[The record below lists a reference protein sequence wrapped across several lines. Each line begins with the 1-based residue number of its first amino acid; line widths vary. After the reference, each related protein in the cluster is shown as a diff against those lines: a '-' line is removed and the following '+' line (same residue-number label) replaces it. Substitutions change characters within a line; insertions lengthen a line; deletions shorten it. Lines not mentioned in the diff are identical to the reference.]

1 MQFGWLCLLLIC
13 AIALHATIIDRIAI
27 VVSDQIIKDSDIERD
42 IRVIDFLNQQ
52 RLDLGPKAR
61 RQAADRLISQVL
73 IRREIRLG
81 EYPAPPPTDAQ
92 KLLASI
98 IKERFANRQAFEQT
112 LRKYGLTPQQ
122 LEQHLLWQLTVLRFI
137 DQRFRPAVLVTD
149 NDVEQY
155 YNDHITEFEVRG
167 QRRPIDDVR
176 DQIRQ
181 LIIEDRISKQFDAWL
196 GARRRSTQIEY
207 KEETLK

>member
-1 MQFGWLCLLLIC
+1 MQLGWLCLLLIC
-13 AIALHATIIDRIAI
+13 VIALHATIIDRIEV
-27 VVSDQIIKDSDIERD
+27 VVSDQIIKDSDLVRD

-52 RLDLGPKAR
+52 PLDLGPKVR
-61 RQAADRLISQVL
+61 RQAADRLINQVL

-81 EYPAPPPTDAQ
+81 EYPVPPATDAK

-98 IKERFANRQAFEQT
+98 IKERFANQRAFERA
-112 LRKYGLTPQQ
+112 LEKYGLTAGQ

-149 NDVEQY
+149 NDIERY
-155 YNDHITEFEVRG
+155 YNDHLSEFEVRG
-167 QRRPIDDVR
+167 QRKPIDEVR

-181 LIIEDRISKQFDAWL
+181 VITEDRISKQFDAWL
-196 GARRRSTQIEY
+196 NARRSSTQIEY
-207 KEETLK
+207 KEEALK